1 MGPGGSRRLQN
12 VLRPDFVGLGGFDS
26 HALPP
31 ARRSNVPLTLM
42 TCRCSFSDAR
52 RRCGRAIFAALA
64 LALIVS
70 PAVAQRPDSA
80 RVGAVPPRPVVDTN
94 RVALVDSG
102 AVAPL
107 TPRRAFLLSLLLPG
121 YSQTILGRP
130 TAAALFVLAEAA
142 SAVMIIQS
150 SASLREAR
158 RLSRD
163 TLFVGTGGDPEF
175 VPGPMPRSLV
185 RSRQAQ
191 VEDWIAVLF
200 ANHVFA
206 GADAYVA
213 AHLWDV
219 PIKVGGTAN
228 SRSMT
233 IGASVRW

>member
-1 MGPGGSRRLQN
+1 
-12 VLRPDFVGLGGFDS
+12 V
-26 HALPP
+26 
-31 ARRSNVPLTLM
+31 LTLVA
-42 TCRCSFSDAR
+42 TS
-52 RRCGRAIFAALA
+52 AA
-64 LALIVS
+64 
-70 PAVAQRPDSA
+70 AQRPDSA
-80 RVGAVPPRPVVDTN
+80 RVGVVPQRPAVDTN
-94 RVALVDSG
+94 RVALADSG

-163 TLFVGTGGDPEF
+163 TVFVGTDDDGNPQFE
-175 VPGPMPRSLV
+175 PGPMPRSLV

-219 PIKVGGTAN
+219 PIKVGGTAD

-233 IGASVRW
+233 VRASVRW

>member
-1 MGPGGSRRLQN
+1 MIL
-12 VLRPDFVGLGGFDS
+12 V
-26 HALPP
+26 ALSFALVSLP
-31 ARRSNVPLTLM
+31 A
-42 TCRCSFSDAR
+42 A
-52 RRCGRAIFAALA
+52 
-64 LALIVS
+64 
-70 PAVAQRPDSA
+70 AQRPDSS
-80 RVGAVPPRPVVDTN
+80 RVGAAPPRPVVDST
-94 RVALVDSG
+94 RMAVADSG

-142 SAVMIIQS
+142 SAVMIVQS

-163 TLFVGTGGDPEF
+163 TLFLGSDDDGTPQF
-175 VPGPMPRSLV
+175 APAPMPRSLV

-219 PIKVGGTAN
+219 PIKVGGTAD
-228 SRSMT
+228 SRSMS
-233 IGASVRW
+233 IRASVRW

>member
-1 MGPGGSRRLQN
+1 MPRRRSLSDTG
-12 VLRPDFVGLGGFDS
+12 RRCA
-26 HALPP
+26 HALLG
-31 ARRSNVPLTLM
+31 ALL
-42 TCRCSFSDAR
+42 
-52 RRCGRAIFAALA
+52 LA
-64 LALIVS
+64 LAAMPVL
-70 PAVAQRPDSA
+70 AQRPDST
-80 RVGAVPPRPVVDTN
+80 RVGAVPQRTGTDTA

-102 AVAPL
+102 PVTPL

-142 SAVMIIQS
+142 SLVMIVQS

-163 TLFVGTGGDPEF
+163 SLFLGTGDDGPEF
-175 VPGPMPRSLV
+175 VAGSMPRSLI

-219 PIKVGGTAN
+219 PIKVGGTADA
-228 SRSMT
+228 RSVT
-233 IGASVRW
+233 VGASVRW

>member
-1 MGPGGSRRLQN
+1 MPRR
-12 VLRPDFVGLGGFDS
+12 
-26 HALPP
+26 PP
-31 ARRSNVPLTLM
+31 
-42 TCRCSFSDAR
+42 FFDAR
-52 RRCGRAIFAALA
+52 RRCARAILA
-64 LALIVS
+64 VLSLALIAM
-70 PAVAQRPDSA
+70 PASAQRPDSG
-80 RVGAVPPRPVVDTN
+80 RVGAVPQRTAVDTN
-94 RVALVDSG
+94 RVAVVDSD

-158 RLSRD
+158 RLARD
-163 TLFVGTGGDPEF
+163 TLFLGSGDDGTPQF
-175 VPGPMPRSLV
+175 APGPMPRSLV

-219 PIKVGGTAN
+219 PIKVGGSAS

-233 IGASVRW
+233 LGASVRW